1 VGVRMKAEAIQ
12 LLKQVDLFSCLSER
26 EIKELEPFIYER
38 TYKKGQYLFYEGD
51 PRLRI
56 YLLLDGFVMLEK
68 SSQEGSLLYTNYVKK
83 NTVFPYIGLFENE
96 EYSHSAVAETD
107 IRVFYMVADAFESV
121 VTKNTVLLK
130 KVIQQINKLLAM
142 QENRIKNVMTPSAHI
157 RVVNTINY
165 LMDDL
170 GEKESGT
177 IRINCPITTTKI
189 SVMSGTSRET
199 VSMVVNKLKKD
210 QVLSIKGRMLHIH
223 KPEYFEEEV
232 I

>member
-1 VGVRMKAEAIQ
+1 MKAKAIQ
-12 LLKQVDLFSCLSER
+12 LLRQVDLFSCLSEK

-38 TYKKGQYLFYEGD
+38 TYKKGQYLFFEGD

-56 YLLLDGFVMLEK
+56 YILLDGFVMLEK
-68 SSQEGSLLYTNYVKK
+68 SNQQGSLLYTSYVKK
-83 NTVFPYIGLFENE
+83 NTVFPYMGLFKNGD
-96 EYSHSAVAETD
+96 YNHSAVAETD
-107 IRVFYMVADAFESV
+107 IRVFYMVADAFESIV
-121 VTKNTVLLK
+121 SKNSALLK
-130 KVIQQINKLLAM
+130 KVILQVNELLAV
-142 QENRIKNVMTPSAHI
+142 QENRVKNVMTPSAHV
-157 RVVNTINY
+157 RVLNTIDY
-165 LMDDL
+165 LMNDL
-170 GEKESGT
+170 GEEESGV

-210 QVLSIKGRMLHIH
+210 QILSIKDRMLHIH

>member
-1 VGVRMKAEAIQ
+1 MKAKAIQ
-12 LLKQVDLFSCLSER
+12 LLRQVDLFSCLSEK

-38 TYKKGQYLFYEGD
+38 TYKKGQYLFFEGD

-56 YLLLDGFVMLEK
+56 YILLEGFVMLEK
-68 SSQEGSLLYTNYVKK
+68 SNQQGSLLYTSYVKK
-83 NTVFPYIGLFENE
+83 NTVFPYMGLFKNE
-96 EYSHSAVAETD
+96 DYNHSAVAETD
-107 IRVFYMVADAFESV
+107 IRVFYMVADAFESIV
-121 VTKNTVLLK
+121 AKNSALLK
-130 KVIQQINKLLAM
+130 KVILQVNELLAV
-142 QENRIKNVMTPSAHI
+142 QENRVKNVMTPSAHV
-157 RVVNTINY
+157 RVLNTIDY
-165 LMDDL
+165 LMNDL
-170 GEKESGT
+170 GEEESGV

-210 QVLSIKGRMLHIH
+210 QILSIKDRMLHIH

>member
-1 VGVRMKAEAIQ
+1 MKAKAIQ
-12 LLKQVDLFSCLSER
+12 LLKQVDLFSGLSEK

-38 TYKKGQYLFYEGD
+38 TYKKGQYLFFEGD

-56 YLLLDGFVMLEK
+56 YILLEGFVMLEK
-68 SSQEGSLLYTNYVKK
+68 SNQQGSLLYTSYVKK
-83 NTVFPYIGLFENE
+83 NTVFPYMGLFKNE
-96 EYSHSAVAETD
+96 DYHHSAVAETD
-107 IRVFYMVADAFESV
+107 IRVFYIVVDAFESIV
-121 VTKNTVLLK
+121 VKNSALLK
-130 KVIQQINKLLAM
+130 KVIMQVTELLEL
-142 QENRIKNVMTPSAHI
+142 QENRVKNVMTPSAHV
-157 RVVNTINY
+157 RVLNTIDY
-165 LMDDL
+165 LMNDL
-170 GEKESGT
+170 GEEESGI

-210 QVLSIKGRMLHIH
+210 QILSIKDRMLHIH

>member
-1 VGVRMKAEAIQ
+1 MKAKAIQ
-12 LLKQVDLFSCLSER
+12 LLRQVDLFSSLSEK

-38 TYKKGQYLFYEGD
+38 TYKKGQYLFFEGD

-56 YLLLDGFVMLEK
+56 YILLDGFVMLEK
-68 SSQEGSLLYTNYVKK
+68 SNQQGSLLYTSYVKK
-83 NTVFPYIGLFENE
+83 NTVFPYMGLFKNE
-96 EYSHSAVAETD
+96 DYNHSAVAETD
-107 IRVFYMVADAFESV
+107 IRVFYMVADAFESIV
-121 VTKNTVLLK
+121 SKNSALLK
-130 KVIQQINKLLAM
+130 KVILQVNELLAV
-142 QENRIKNVMTPSAHI
+142 QENRVKNVMTPSAHV
-157 RVVNTINY
+157 RVLNTIDY
-165 LMDDL
+165 LMNDL
-170 GEKESGT
+170 GEEESGV

-210 QVLSIKGRMLHIH
+210 QILSIKDRMLHIH

>member
-1 VGVRMKAEAIQ
+1 MKAKAIQ
-12 LLKQVDLFSCLSER
+12 LLRQVDLFSCLSEK

-38 TYKKGQYLFYEGD
+38 TYKKGQYLFFEGD

-56 YLLLDGFVMLEK
+56 YILLDGFVMLEK
-68 SSQEGSLLYTNYVKK
+68 SNQQGSLLYTSYVKK
-83 NTVFPYIGLFENE
+83 NTVFPYMGLFKNGD
-96 EYSHSAVAETD
+96 YNHSAVAETD
-107 IRVFYMVADAFESV
+107 IRVFYMVADAFESIV
-121 VTKNTVLLK
+121 SKNSALLK
-130 KVIQQINKLLAM
+130 KVILQVNELLAV
-142 QENRIKNVMTPSAHI
+142 QENRIKNVMTPSAHV
-157 RVVNTINY
+157 RVLNTIDY
-165 LMDDL
+165 LMNDL
-170 GEKESGT
+170 GEEESGV

-210 QVLSIKGRMLHIH
+210 QILSIKDRMLHIH

>member
-1 VGVRMKAEAIQ
+1 MQ
-12 LLKQVDLFSCLSER
+12 LLRQVDLFSCLSEK

-38 TYKKGQYLFYEGD
+38 TYKKGQYLFFEGD

-56 YLLLDGFVMLEK
+56 YILLEGFVMLEK
-68 SSQEGSLLYTNYVKK
+68 SNQQGSLLYTSYVKK
-83 NTVFPYIGLFENE
+83 NTVFPYMGLFKNE
-96 EYSHSAVAETD
+96 DYNHSAVAETD
-107 IRVFYMVADAFESV
+107 IRVFYMVADAFESIV
-121 VTKNTVLLK
+121 AKNSALLK
-130 KVIQQINKLLAM
+130 KVILQVNELLAV
-142 QENRIKNVMTPSAHI
+142 QENRVKNVMTPSAHV
-157 RVVNTINY
+157 RVLNTIDY
-165 LMDDL
+165 LMNDL
-170 GEKESGT
+170 GEEESGV

-210 QVLSIKGRMLHIH
+210 QILSIKDRMLHIH